1 MNLREWKSMTPGEW
15 ACNLALYAIG
25 VGIMPMGVVLTI
37 NAHLGAGGYDALNF
51 ALAERLH
58 INTSLAIYATAF
70 LVVLLAAFIRKG
82 YPRLETFISS
92 FFLGIFTDMWKTILA
107 PVQGTGLAA
116 SLLIMA
122 AGAAAVAF
130 AVACYIISVFPTN
143 PSDDLVVD
151 LYERG
156 MNLGP
161 AKVFLDA
168 VCVVLAFFCGE
179 IGIGTIV
186 CTFGLDPVIDMF
198 HGRIR
203 GKICVWLENGKVGK
217 WFENRRNSVHLFFD
231 SLYLRRNSSCASS
244 SASLS

>member
-116 SLLIMA
+116 ILLIMA
-122 AGAAAVAF
+122 AGVVVAF

-198 HGRIR
+198 HERIR
-203 GKICVWLENGKVGK
+203 GKVCGWPGKGKV
-217 WFENRRNSVHLFFD
+217 V
-231 SLYLRRNSSCASS
+231 
-244 SASLS
+244 

>member
-143 PSDDLVVD
+143 PTDDLVVA
-151 LYERG
+151 LHERG
-156 MNLGP
+156 MRLGT
-161 AKVFLDA
+161 AKVSLDA
-168 VCVVLAFFCGE
+168 VCVVLAFFLGGE
-179 IGIGTIV
+179 IGI
-186 CTFGLDPVIDMF
+186 
-198 HGRIR
+198 
-203 GKICVWLENGKVGK
+203 
-217 WFENRRNSVHLFFD
+217 
-231 SLYLRRNSSCASS
+231 
-244 SASLS
+244 

>member
-107 PVQGTGLAA
+107 PPC
-116 SLLIMA
+116 SLWRQARRRLH
-122 AGAAAVAF
+122 
-130 AVACYIISVFPTN
+130 
-143 PSDDLVVD
+143 LQW
-151 LYERG
+151 
-156 MNLGP
+156 P
-161 AKVFLDA
+161 A
-168 VCVVLAFFCGE
+168 
-179 IGIGTIV
+179 I
-186 CTFGLDPVIDMF
+186 
-198 HGRIR
+198 
-203 GKICVWLENGKVGK
+203 
-217 WFENRRNSVHLFFD
+217 
-231 SLYLRRNSSCASS
+231 S
-244 SASLS
+244 SAYSPPIPPMTWWWLSMKGG